1 MLLSADKLLF
11 FFLSYHW
18 FLLFLIKIFLHF
30 WGLLLLSFCL
40 LLKLVDVQSFF
51 FWHVI
56 IQRYKFLKAFFA
68 VLHQFWSSNT
78 LATWCKQLTQW
89 KSPWCW
95 ERLKAKGQEGSRGWD
110 GWMASPTQWIRVWAN
125 SRNGEGQGRLAC
137 CCPRG
142 CKESDMTER
151 MNNHHQFF
159 YLVFSL
165 SWISTYF

>member
-1 MLLSADKLLF
+1 MLNFIKCFFLQTNYW
-11 FFLSYHW
+11 FFLSCHW

-78 LATWCKQLTQW
+78 LATWCKQLTQR

-110 GWMASPTQWIRVWAN
+110 GWMASPTQWTWVWA
-125 SRNGEGQGRLAC
+125 SSG
-137 CCPRG
+137 
-142 CKESDMTER
+142 
-151 MNNHHQFF
+151 
-159 YLVFSL
+159 
-165 SWISTYF
+165 SWWRTGKPGVLQSMGS